1 MTSGFRFLDHPADLG
16 VEAWG
21 ETTAVAYEEAARALF
36 SAMVRV
42 DCVRPVECVAVSVTA
57 DGLESALVEWLAAL
71 LAEKDISRRVFS
83 RFEVTVHEVGR
94 NVRVDGQAW
103 GEALD
108 PLRHD
113 PALEVKGISYLGLCV
128 ARCGAGWLVR
138 YVADV

>member
-1 MTSGFRFLDHPADLG
+1 VISGFRFLDHPADLG

-21 ETTAVAYEEAARALF
+21 ETTAAAFEEAARALF

-42 DCVRPVECVAVSVTA
+42 DRVRPVECVAISVTA

-83 RFEVTVHEVGR
+83 RFQVALGAAQGGI
-94 NVRVDGQAW
+94 RVDGRAW

-108 PLRHD
+108 PRRHD
-113 PALEVKGISYLGLCV
+113 PALEVKGISYLGLRV
-128 ARCGAGWLVR
+128 TRREADWLVC